1 MTLEDIYKLAMT
13 PLPPPPDWSPHL
25 QKLMEYL
32 KPNQT
37 PSPPI
42 KLPVA
47 PDWMQQYVK
56 DRGLKP
62 NDQAQP

>member
-1 MTLEDIYKLAMT
+1 MTLEDVYKLAMT
-13 PLPPPPDWSPHL
+13 PLPPPPDLSPQL
-25 QKLMEYL
+25 LKLIEYF
-32 KPNQT
+32 KSSQPPGT
-37 PSPPI
+37 PM
-42 KLPVA
+42 KLPTV